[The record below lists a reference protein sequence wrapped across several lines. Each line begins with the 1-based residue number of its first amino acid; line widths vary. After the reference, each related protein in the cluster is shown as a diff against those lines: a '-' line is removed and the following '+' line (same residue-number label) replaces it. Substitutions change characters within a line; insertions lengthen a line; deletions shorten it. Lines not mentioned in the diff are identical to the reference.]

1 MQSQIPSP
9 QEKKYSK
16 VESVPHALWRT
27 FRTSLAIFF
36 LAILATA
43 VICWALEKRT
53 LYDFGNALFYTGVAL
68 AIIGALIFNGSQG
81 FVREQKN
88 PLNPMNRAMP
98 GTPSERSR
106 QFWRD
111 YMEGTSSVAVI
122 GVSVALC
129 FILGW
134 LILRLVR

>member
-1 MQSQIPSP
+1 MQSQIPCP

-16 VESVPHALWRT
+16 VESVPHAIWRT
-27 FRTSLAIFF
+27 FRASLVIFF

-43 VICWALEKRT
+43 LVCWVLEKRT
-53 LYDFGNALFYTGVAL
+53 LYDFGNALFYAGVVL

-88 PLNPMNRAMP
+88 PLNPMNSAMP

-111 YMEGTSSVAVI
+111 YTEGTSSVAVI
-122 GVSVALC
+122 GVSTALC
-129 FILGW
+129 FGLGW
-134 LILRLVR
+134 VILSLVH